1 MNDEARHPDV
11 QAFFDSAREPLPP
24 TDFTDEVLTATDRLK
39 RRRIVIRICLT
50 LVLLFLM
57 PPLQDF
63 GLATT
68 QLLLVSLI
76 AVDGGLIAEL
86 LAPINTV
93 GAALS
98 AVLFAMRAFYK
109 RLFD

>member
-1 MNDEARHPDV
+1 VNDESRHPEV
-11 QAFFDSAREPLPP
+11 QVWFDSAPEDTAPADL
-24 TDFTDEVLTATDRLK
+24 TDQIMAATDRLK
-39 RRRIVIRICLT
+39 RRRILIRIGLA
-50 LVLLFLM
+50 LLLALLM

-68 QLLLVSLI
+68 QILLVSLI
-76 AVDGGLIAEL
+76 AIDGGLVAEL